1 MVAVSLKKKTDASRF
16 VAQRAAEVPVPEE
29 DREDDEMEDARDG
42 GSPDPHDDADFGFD
56 HAALPR
62 LSDGALDPLAA
73 FIKELEGLS
82 GMTGPDIF
90 DIIDDLPIP
99 QQQETEFMTVNEA
112 VQV

>member
-1 MVAVSLKKKTDASRF
+1 MNYVHNKTADASRF
-16 VAQRAAEVPVPEE
+16 VSPRAFEVPVPEE

-82 GMTGPDIF
+82 NMTGPDIS

-99 QQQETEFMTVNEA
+99 QQQEVESMSVYDA

>member
-1 MVAVSLKKKTDASRF
+1 MNCVHNKKADASLF
-16 VAQRAAEVPVPEE
+16 ISPRAAEVSVPEE
-29 DREDDEMEDARDG
+29 DREDNPMEDERDG

-82 GMTGPDIF
+82 NMTGPDIS

-99 QQQETEFMTVNEA
+99 LQQEVESMSVHDA

>member
-1 MVAVSLKKKTDASRF
+1 MNCVHNKTADASLF
-16 VAQRAAEVPVPEE
+16 ISPRAAEGFVPEE
-29 DREDDEMEDARDG
+29 DHEDNPMEDERDG

-62 LSDGALDPLAA
+62 LSDGALDPRAA

-82 GMTGPDIF
+82 NMTGPDIS

-99 QQQETEFMTVNEA
+99 QQQEVESMSVHDA

>member
-1 MVAVSLKKKTDASRF
+1 MYTNKTDASRF
-16 VAQRAAEVPVPEE
+16 VSQRAAEVPVPEE
-29 DREDDEMEDARDG
+29 DREDDPMEDARDG

-62 LSDGALDPLAA
+62 LSDGALDPLAV

-82 GMTGPDIF
+82 NMTGPDIS

-99 QQQETEFMTVNEA
+99 QQQEVESMSVNDA